1 MAWNDLTDRQ
11 KFLDRAIEASGIK
24 LDGSRNCLMKVM
36 KAIGADAS
44 EEAFVKERIAL
55 RLRTQQLLD
64 DTDNF
69 INKTNKMLDEF
80 EKDDARWRALGKKL
94 GFDLK

>member
-1 MAWNDLTDRQ
+1 
-11 KFLDRAIEASGIK
+11 
-24 LDGSRNCLMKVM
+24 M

-44 EEAFVKERIAL
+44 EEAFVKKRIAL

-69 INKTNKMLDEF
+69 IDKTNKMLDEF
-80 EKDDARWRALGKKL
+80 EKDDARWGAWGKKL
-94 GFDLK
+94 GLDF

>member
-1 MAWNDLTDRQ
+1 MSWNDLTPRQ
-11 KFLDRAIEASGIK
+11 KSLDRAIEASGIK
-24 LDGSRNCLMKVM
+24 LDNSKSCLKKVM

-69 INKTNKMLDEF
+69 IDKTNKMLDEF

-94 GFDLK
+94 GLDF

>member
-1 MAWNDLTDRQ
+1 
-11 KFLDRAIEASGIK
+11 
-24 LDGSRNCLMKVM
+24 M

-64 DTDNF
+64 DTGQF
-69 INKTNKMLDEF
+69 IDKTNKMLDEF
-80 EKDDARWRALGKKL
+80 EKDDARWGALRKKL
-94 GFDLK
+94 GLDF

>member
-1 MAWNDLTDRQ
+1 MSWNDLTNRQ
-11 KFLDRAIEASGIK
+11 KLLDRAIEASGIK
-24 LDGSRNCLMKVM
+24 LDSSRNCLMKVM

-69 INKTNKMLDEF
+69 IDKTNKMLDEF
-80 EKDDARWRALGKKL
+80 EKDDARWRAIGKKL
-94 GFDLK
+94 GIDF

>member
-1 MAWNDLTDRQ
+1 
-11 KFLDRAIEASGIK
+11 
-24 LDGSRNCLMKVM
+24 M

-64 DTDNF
+64 DTDQF
-69 INKTNKMLDEF
+69 IDKTNKMLDGF

-94 GFDLK
+94 GLDF

>member
-1 MAWNDLTDRQ
+1 MAWNDLTNRQ
-11 KFLDRAIEASGIK
+11 KLLDRAMEACGIK
-24 LDGSRNCLMKVM
+24 LDSSRNCLMKVM

-80 EKDDARWRALGKKL
+80 EKNDNWWKALGKKL
-94 GFDLK
+94 GFDF

>member
-1 MAWNDLTDRQ
+1 
-11 KFLDRAIEASGIK
+11 
-24 LDGSRNCLMKVM
+24 MKV
-36 KAIGADAS
+36 IGADAS
-44 EEAFVKERIAL
+44 EEDFVKERIAL

-80 EKDDARWRALGKKL
+80 EKDDARWRAWDKKL
-94 GFDLK
+94 GLDF

>member
-1 MAWNDLTDRQ
+1 MSWNNLTDLQ
-11 KFLDRAIEASGIK
+11 KSLDRAIEACGIK
-24 LDGSRNCLMKVM
+24 LDSSRSCLVKVM
-36 KAIGADAS
+36 KVIGADAS

-80 EKDDARWRALGKKL
+80 EKDDARWRAIGRTL
-94 GFDLK
+94 GFDF

>member
-1 MAWNDLTDRQ
+1 MSWNDLTNRQ
-11 KFLDRAIEASGIK
+11 KSLDRAIDASGVQ
-24 LDGSRNCLMKVM
+24 LDSSRSCLMKVI

-44 EEAFVKERIAL
+44 EEDFVKERIAL

-80 EKDDARWRALGKKL
+80 EKDDERWRALGKKL
-94 GFDLK
+94 GFDF

>member
-1 MAWNDLTDRQ
+1 MAWNDLSNRQ
-11 KFLDRAIEASGIK
+11 KQLDRAIEGCGIK
-24 LDGSRNCLMKVM
+24 LDSSRNCLLKVM

-64 DTDNF
+64 HTDNL
-69 INKTNKMLDEF
+69 ISKTEKMLDEF
-80 EKDDARWRALGKKL
+80 EKDDAQWKVLGKKL
-94 GFDLK
+94 GLDF

>member
-1 MAWNDLTDRQ
+1 
-11 KFLDRAIEASGIK
+11 
-24 LDGSRNCLMKVM
+24 MKEM

-44 EEAFVKERIAL
+44 EEDFVKERIAL

-64 DTDNF
+64 DTDQF
-69 INKTNKMLDEF
+69 IDKTNRMLDEF

-94 GFDLK
+94 GFDL

>member
-1 MAWNDLTDRQ
+1 MAWNDLSNRQ
-11 KFLDRAIEASGIK
+11 KLLDRAIEASGIK
-24 LDGSRNCLMKVM
+24 LDSSRNCLMKVM

-69 INKTNKMLDEF
+69 ISKTEKMLDEF
-80 EKDDARWRALGKKL
+80 EKDDARWKTLGKKL
-94 GFDLK
+94 GFDF

>member
-1 MAWNDLTDRQ
+1 MAWNDLTNRE
-11 KFLDRAIEASGIK
+11 KLLDRAIEACGIK
-24 LDGSRNCLMKVM
+24 LDSSRNCLMKVM

-69 INKTNKMLDEF
+69 INKTNKMLDDF
-80 EKDDARWRALGKKL
+80 EKDDARWKAIGRKL
-94 GFDLK
+94 GFDF

>member
-1 MAWNDLTDRQ
+1 MAWNDLTNRQ
-11 KFLDRAIEASGIK
+11 KLLDRAIEASGIK
-24 LDGSRNCLMKVM
+24 LDSSRNCLMKVM

-55 RLRTQQLLD
+55 RIRTQQLLD
-64 DTDNF
+64 DTDQF
-69 INKTNKMLDEF
+69 IDKTNRMLDEF

-94 GFDLK
+94 GFDL

>member
-1 MAWNDLTDRQ
+1 
-11 KFLDRAIEASGIK
+11 
-24 LDGSRNCLMKVM
+24 M

-64 DTDNF
+64 DTANF
-69 INKTNKMLDEF
+69 INKTNKTLDEF
-80 EKDDARWRALGKKL
+80 EKDDARWRAIGRTLGL
-94 GFDLK
+94 DF

>member
-1 MAWNDLTDRQ
+1 
-11 KFLDRAIEASGIK
+11 
-24 LDGSRNCLMKVM
+24 MKVI

-44 EEAFVKERIAL
+44 EEDFVKERIAL

-80 EKDDARWRALGKKL
+80 EKDDERWRALGKKL
-94 GFDLK
+94 GFDF

>member
-1 MAWNDLTDRQ
+1 MAWNDLTNRQ
-11 KFLDRAIEASGIK
+11 KLLDRAIEACGIK
-24 LDGSRNCLMKVM
+24 LDSSRSCLVKVM

-94 GFDLK
+94 GLDF

>member
-1 MAWNDLTDRQ
+1 MSWNDLTPRQ
-11 KFLDRAIEASGIK
+11 QSLDRAIEATGIK
-24 LDGSRNCLMKVM
+24 LDNTSSCLKKVM
-36 KAIGADAS
+36 KAIGADDS

-55 RLRTQQLLD
+55 HLRTQQLLD

-69 INKTNKMLDEF
+69 IDKTNKMLDEF

-94 GFDLK
+94 GFDF

>member
-1 MAWNDLTDRQ
+1 
-11 KFLDRAIEASGIK
+11 
-24 LDGSRNCLMKVM
+24 M

-64 DTDNF
+64 DTDQF
-69 INKTNKMLDEF
+69 IDKTNKMLDEF

-94 GFDLK
+94 GFDF